1 MRNISFYLGFFLLA
15 IFFIFPN
22 EILAQTQT
30 QRNHIIL
37 LDGSGSMKPYYQTG
51 LRDWLIAPL
60 LSNNVF
66 QSSDKVILRTFDRRG
81 NKNFV
86 KEDTQRR
93 YQGQFNKEN
102 VLAAVPTVAESNG
115 QFTAIAEGLEI
126 AIADI
131 ESYNWSG
138 DTFIW
143 LVTDNVQDTNGS
155 GDEPISP
162 FYEKIYTDPNFR
174 SIYFFPV
181 VREGNSGALVMY
193 MLGYAKEDNPLP
205 MPSLMDGVGKSIG
218 TRPVLFRPIRL
229 SALELDRSNITLE
242 TEDGSTQTADLEDG
256 CIVVPLANGRSLAG
270 RIKFKLRSRFREW
283 RIEQANVSNAT
294 VTMERSDALDI
305 AETET
310 LQWQLDP
317 RTLDLGPQETS
328 KKVYIINL
336 ASGRQISALSP
347 SFWQS
352 FFVEPEIKVKAKVRF
367 EVKDPQLKLAF
378 FDDADLADKI
388 RRVKG
393 LEQIEDFLLPR
404 SIPATERDLALEI
417 PLMIKIAQPPRP
429 IWALV
434 LLGVTLL
441 GAMVGTVFLFASQTT
456 YKLTSPDGE
465 KILKMR
471 LIATVPL
478 TISQE
483 QVAILTRRFGAFK
496 VKSFMP
502 YVLEGE
508 LTEQRLSEY
517 NSAFTITNSENKRT
531 WNFSLES
538 IASSKQKPD
547 NDNDFFVS

>member
-1 MRNISFYLGFFLLA
+1 MKNLSFYLGFCLLT
-15 IFFIFPN
+15 IFIMFPN
-22 EILAQTQT
+22 NTLAQTE
-30 QRNHIIL
+30 RNHIIL
-37 LDGSGSMKPYYQTG
+37 LDGSGSMKPYYQAG

-60 LSNNVF
+60 LSSNAF
-66 QSSDKVILRTFDRRG
+66 QPGDKVILRTFDRRG
-81 NKNFV
+81 NKNFA
-86 KEDTQRR
+86 KEDLQRR
-93 YQGQFNKEN
+93 YQGEFNKEN
-102 VLAAVPTVAESNG
+102 ILASVPKTEESNG

-131 ESYNWSG
+131 EAYNWSG
-138 DTFIW
+138 DTLIW

-174 SIYFFPV
+174 NIYFFPV
-181 VREGNSGALVMY
+181 VREGNPGALVMY
-193 MLGYAKEDNPLP
+193 MLDYAKKDNQLTV
-205 MPSLMDGVGKSIG
+205 PSLMESVGKSIG
-218 TRPVLFRPIRL
+218 NRGVLFRPIRL
-229 SALELDRSNITLE
+229 SSLELDRSNITLE

-256 CIVVPLANGRSLAG
+256 CIVVPLANGHSLAG
-270 RIKFKLRSRFREW
+270 RIKFKLRSKFREW
-283 RIEQANVSNAT
+283 RIEQANVSNAI

-352 FFVEPEIKVKAKVRF
+352 FFIEPEIKVKAKIRF
-367 EVKDPQLKLAF
+367 EVKDPKLRLAF
-378 FDDADLADKI
+378 FDDADLANKI

-417 PLMIKIAQPPRP
+417 PLMIKIQQPPRP
-429 IWALV
+429 IWAIV
-434 LLGVTLL
+434 LLGIALL
-441 GAMVGTVFLFASQTT
+441 GVLGGIVFLATSQTA
-456 YKLTSPDGE
+456 YKLTGPDGE
-465 KILKMR
+465 KIIKVR

-483 QVAILTRRFGAFK
+483 QVAILTRRFGGFK

-508 LTEQRLSEY
+508 LTEQSLGQY
-517 NSAFTITNSENKRT
+517 NNAFTITNSENKRA
-531 WNFSLES
+531 WNFSLE
-538 IASSKQKPD
+538 AVNNKQPSD
-547 NDNDFFVS
+547 NDNDFLV